1 MSEEEAMFGTE
12 PKPTPTGSVTVTG
25 IKNKPKINLT
35 KWFAL
40 GLGGLLG
47 LSYIGMIGTGVNKSK

>member
-1 MSEEEAMFGTE
+1 MSEEEAMFGSE

-35 KWFAL
+35 FLDFKNLA
-40 GLGGLLG
+40 
-47 LSYIGMIGTGVNKSK
+47 IHAAQ